1 MCHRC
6 ALVLSLPGFVC
17 LFVCYVSFFRISLRD
32 LCTRLLAR
40 LTLDTKF
47 VYFENGYSLRT
58 ELIAGSRPQTTRF
71 SWHHACTAVQKKVA
85 KVLARPGKYP
95 DRQPHRAFFQIL
107 ASRSQLMMRFLSCD
121 VRSGS
126 FFLFGIML
134 GTLHRYKSTSNFCLG
149 RNGDF
154 FTKVSRFACVRLDK
168 IL

>member
-1 MCHRC
+1 MVQFIRRYTC
-6 ALVLSLPGFVC
+6 AIGST
-17 LFVCYVSFFRISLRD
+17 VS
-32 LCTRLLAR
+32 
-40 LTLDTKF
+40 K
-47 VYFENGYSLRT
+47 YSLRT

-154 FTKVSRFACVRLDK
+154 FTKVSRFACVRLGK